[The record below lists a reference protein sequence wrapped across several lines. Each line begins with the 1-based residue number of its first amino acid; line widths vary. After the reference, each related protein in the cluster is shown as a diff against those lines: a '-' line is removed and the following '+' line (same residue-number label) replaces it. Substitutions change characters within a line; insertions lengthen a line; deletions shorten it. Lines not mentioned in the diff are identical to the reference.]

1 MHIHPNKELL
11 KTVFPDFLFNPQ
23 SIQNIAQFPTF
34 LSTIRYFE
42 RLTETYFDA
51 IPFEIQNEFILKRL
65 KQLIE
70 ICRINPI
77 WKERINQA
85 IGKEKL
91 NDFETFSAIP
101 LTDKEIYTD
110 LFSGK
115 RPGMIVPIENGNFQ
129 IANSGGTASG
139 RSSEI
144 VFSKKELRDTY
155 RWAGNFIGKHIISR
169 YMEEQHA
176 KWIGTTLSDSQ
187 LWSS

>member
-91 NDFETFSAIP
+91 NDFETFSAIA
-101 LTDKEIYTD
+101 LTEKEI
-110 LFSGK
+110 
-115 RPGMIVPIENGNFQ
+115 
-129 IANSGGTASG
+129 
-139 RSSEI
+139 
-144 VFSKKELRDTY
+144 
-155 RWAGNFIGKHIISR
+155 
-169 YMEEQHA
+169 
-176 KWIGTTLSDSQ
+176 
-187 LWSS
+187 